1 MELEFWGKRNGID
14 QFRVKSIA
22 GRNIVSDH
30 VLLISFDG
38 SEARDVALD
47 AVVTGKEHSEYFG
60 KIEMLYCKRQQEHC
74 GTEKLKTEKIDKV
87 ILSKEQWENETGKIK
102 LLELYSI

>member
-1 MELEFWGKRNGID
+1 MGET
-14 QFRVKSIA
+14 
-22 GRNIVSDH
+22 NIVSDH

-74 GTEKLKTEKIDKV
+74 GMEKLKTEKIDKV

>member
-1 MELEFWGKRNGID
+1 MKEKSKISVISKAVEEPVELEFWGKRNGID

-60 KIEMLYCKRQQEHC
+60 KIEMLY
-74 GTEKLKTEKIDKV
+74 L
-87 ILSKEQWENETGKIK
+87 LSH
-102 LLELYSI
+102 